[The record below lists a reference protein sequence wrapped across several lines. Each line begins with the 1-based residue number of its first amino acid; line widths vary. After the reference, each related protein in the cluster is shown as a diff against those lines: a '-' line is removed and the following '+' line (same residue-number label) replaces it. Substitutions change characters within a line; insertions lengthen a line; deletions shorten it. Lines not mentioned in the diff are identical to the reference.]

1 MLQKE
6 LIHNPADGYFRLL
19 GEAEALF
26 YNLPLAYSNEKLLH
40 IKLKLR
46 LILKF
51 YFKIEYVLILFLS
64 NEEFF
69 ESETSLND
77 FEILG
82 TIGKGGFG
90 TILLAE
96 AEGQKFAIKGLV
108 KKKLCL
114 ITIPKNRCVVF
125 MI

>member
-1 MLQKE
+1 MNVN
-6 LIHNPADGYFRLL
+6 ILL
-19 GEAEALF
+19 SRF
-26 YNLPLAYSNEKLLH
+26 
-40 IKLKLR
+40 
-46 LILKF
+46 KF
-51 YFKIEYVLILFLS
+51 DLFKIEYVLNFYFS

-96 AEGQKFAIKGLV
+96 AEDQKFAIKGLV
-108 KKKLCL
+108 EISLDNNSCNFFSLKE
-114 ITIPKNRCVVF
+114 TSYH
-125 MI
+125 

>member
-1 MLQKE
+1 M
-6 LIHNPADGYFRLL
+6 NF
-19 GEAEALF
+19 
-26 YNLPLAYSNEKLLH
+26 
-40 IKLKLR
+40 
-46 LILKF
+46 
-51 YFKIEYVLILFLS
+51 FLS

-96 AEGQKFAIKGLV
+96 AEDQKFAIKGLV

-114 ITIPKNRCVVF
+114 ITYEK
-125 MI
+125 